1 MTKRTEYVDSD
12 FPLQS
17 APAPPT
23 WGIDEAELANLWHL
37 SRVAL
42 ARSGVQA
49 SEYERR
55 LWASKAY
62 HDAHPETSSTAAYKV
77 LDRSPWT

>member
-1 MTKRTEYVDSD
+1 MMVAMTKRTEYVDSD
-12 FPLQS
+12 FPLQL
-17 APAPPT
+17 APALPT

-49 SEYERR
+49 SEYE
-55 LWASKAY
+55 
-62 HDAHPETSSTAAYKV
+62 ETSSTAAYKV